1 MALER
6 DERIKGG
13 RRRLVLLVLVAA
25 WLGFPWLVAGNN
37 YLLSTLIIIG
47 VYALVSTGMTLLMG
61 YAGQIS
67 LGQAAFYGV
76 GAYTS
81 AYLTAHAGWPPWL
94 AMAVGAVLAALVA
107 FVVGIP
113 VFRLREHY
121 LALATLGFGVI
132 MFTLFKEWEAITGG
146 LNGFFGIPPI
156 SVLGMSLQ
164 TDIQFYYLVWLFVL
178 AGLWFAHNIVRS
190 RVGRALRAIHGSEVA
205 ASSLGVNITK
215 YKLQIFMLSAMY
227 ASVAGSL
234 YAHYV
239 TFINPDLFGIVPSI
253 YFLIMVVIGGTAGVW
268 GGLVGAAVY
277 VCLGEWLKAVVPIL
291 MPDAGGEFEI
301 VFFGLLL
308 IIMLIYMPSGLTG
321 AVQKGMKRFRTT
333 AGSQTGTTATTER
346 HEARSIGGGHG

>member
-1 MALER
+1 MESGQR
-6 DERIKGG
+6 MTDG
-13 RRRLVLLVLVAA
+13 RKRWLWLVGAA
-25 WLGFPWLVAGNN
+25 VWLGLPWLVFGNN
-37 YLLSTLIIIG
+37 YVLSTLILIG
-47 VYALVSTGMTLLMG
+47 LYALVSTGMTLLMG

-67 LGQAAFYGV
+67 LGQAAFYGI

-81 AYLTAHAGWPPWL
+81 AYLTAHAGWSAWL
-94 AMAVGAVLAALVA
+94 ALAAGAALAALVA
-107 FVVGIP
+107 LVVGIP

-132 MFTLFKEWEAITGG
+132 MFTFFKEWKGITGG

-156 SVLGMSLQ
+156 RIAGIPLQ
-164 TDIQFYYLVWLFVL
+164 SDLPFYYLVSLFVL
-178 AGLWFAHNIVRS
+178 AGVWFARNIVRS

-215 YKLQIFMLSAMY
+215 YKLQMFMLSAVY
-227 ASVAGSL
+227 ASAAGSL

-253 YFLIMVVIGGTAGVW
+253 YFLIMVVIGGTGSVW

-277 VCLGEWLKAVVPIL
+277 VCLGEWLKAVVPL
-291 MPDAGGEFEI
+291 LLPNAGGEFEI

-308 IIMLIYMPSGLTG
+308 VVMLIYMPNGLTG
-321 AVQKGMKRFRTT
+321 VAAKGWRRLWKASWRQQKQTAAVDSHQ
-333 AGSQTGTTATTER
+333 
-346 HEARSIGGGHG
+346 ARSIGGERG

>member
-1 MALER
+1 MAVER
-6 DERIKGG
+6 YEQISGG
-13 RRRLVLLVLVAA
+13 RRWLALLILLAA
-25 WLGFPWLVAGNN
+25 WLGLPFLVSGNN

-47 VYALVSTGMTLLMG
+47 LYTLVSTGMTLLMG

-67 LGQAAFYGV
+67 LGQAAFYGI
-76 GAYTS
+76 GAYAS
-81 AYLTAHAGWPPWL
+81 AYLTAHVGWSPWL
-94 AMAVGAVLAALVA
+94 AMAVGALLAALVA

-132 MFTLFKEWEAITGG
+132 MFTLFKEWKAITGG

-156 SVLGMSLQ
+156 SALGISLQ
-164 TDIQFYYLVWLFVL
+164 TDIQFYYLVWLFVFI
-178 AGLWFAHNIVRS
+178 GLWFAHNIVRS

-215 YKLQIFMLSAMY
+215 YKLQIFMISAVY

-239 TFINPDLFGIVPSI
+239 TFINPDLFSIVPSI

-277 VCLGEWLKAVVPIL
+277 VGLGEWLKAVVPL
-291 MPDAGGEFEI
+291 LLPDAGGEFEI

-308 IIMLIYMPSGLTG
+308 ILMLMYMPSGLTD
-321 AVQKGMKRFRTT
+321 AMQKGMKRFL
-333 AGSQTGTTATTER
+333 AMDGSQKGKAAATDR